1 MKIFT
6 MYVKI
11 KKIYRIGN
19 WKIKLMLLMLN
30 SSCAFNTDIVS
41 NLLIFKMQ
49 KHIDK
54 SYSPELVVYCWNE
67 HKNLYHIFE
76 NKEIL

>member
-1 MKIFT
+1 
-6 MYVKI
+6 
-11 KKIYRIGN
+11 
-19 WKIKLMLLMLN
+19 MLN

-54 SYSPELVVYCWNE
+54 SYSPELVIHCWNE

>member
-1 MKIFT
+1 
-6 MYVKI
+6 
-11 KKIYRIGN
+11 
-19 WKIKLMLLMLN
+19 MLLMLN

-54 SYSPELVVYCWNE
+54 SYSLELVIYCWNE
-67 HKNLYHIFE
+67 HKNLYHICE
-76 NKEIL
+76 NKKIL